1 MKKLA
6 SIRGAVC
13 VENTRESIE
22 KWVCTMC
29 SQIIKQNKLVSED
42 IVSIQFSL
50 TDDVTAFNPATA
62 LRLGN
67 IGCDITQTSLF
78 CCQEPKIKDS
88 MKSCIRTMITA
99 YIDSSLEKKNIYLNG
114 AEKLR
119 SDYSTM

>member
-29 SQIIKQNKLVSED
+29 SQIINQNKLVSED

-67 IGCDITQTSLF
+67 IGCDITQTALF
-78 CCQEPKIKDS
+78 CCQEPKIEGS

-119 SDYSTM
+119 SDYSTR